1 MHVAMNLKSLLCA
14 ACLAG
19 IIATSAAGAERPLP
33 LANGDFEQQLTGWTA
48 TGDNGMSAVVAEAA
62 HTGKLGLR
70 VTDTSDT
77 LGSSLVAAKFPAA
90 PGKTYEVHFASRV
103 IKGNAIGV
111 YVRFYDVKGAFLNT
125 PEKKNQNIFRMTAK
139 DTEWK
144 ARSLKGVAPEGAVQV
159 EVWIHSF
166 TKGQVTADFDGF
178 TFVEL

>member
-1 MHVAMNLKSLLCA
+1 MHDGMNLPSLLLTG
-14 ACLAG
+14 CLTGAVLV
-19 IIATSAAGAERPLP
+19 SAARAEKPLV

-48 TGDNGMSAVVAEAA
+48 TNDHGMSAVVAAAA

-77 LGSSLVAAKFPAA
+77 LGSSLAAAKFPAT
-90 PGKTYEVHFASRV
+90 PGKTYEVRFASRV
-103 IKGNAIGV
+103 IKGNALGV
-111 YVRFYDVKGAFLNT
+111 YVRFYNVKGEFLNT
-125 PEKKNQNIFRMTAK
+125 PEKKNQNILRMTTK

-144 ARSLKGVAPEGAVQV
+144 ERALKGVAPEGAVQV

-178 TFVEL
+178 TFFEL

>member
-1 MHVAMNLKSLLCA
+1 MNLKSLFLTGC
-14 ACLAG
+14 
-19 IIATSAAGAERPLP
+19 AAGALVLSSARAEKPLA

-48 TGDNGMSAVVAEAA
+48 SNDNGMSAVVAAAA

-77 LGSSLVAAKFPAA
+77 LGSSLAAAKFPAT
-90 PGKTYEVHFASRV
+90 PGKTYEVRFASRV
-103 IKGNAIGV
+103 IKGNAVGV
-111 YVRFYDVKGAFLNT
+111 YVRFYNAKGEYLNT
-125 PEKKNQNIFRMTAK
+125 PEKKNQNIFRMTVK

-144 ARSLKGVAPEGAVQV
+144 ERALKGVAPEGAVQV

-178 TFVEL
+178 SFFEL

>member
-1 MHVAMNLKSLLCA
+1 MNLPSLVRT

-19 IIATSAAGAERPLP
+19 VIVTSAVGAEKPLA

-62 HTGKLGLR
+62 HTGKFGLR

-77 LGSSLVAAKFPAA
+77 LGSSLAAAKFPAT
-90 PGKTYEVHFASRV
+90 PGKTYEVRFASRV

-111 YVRFYDVKGAFLNT
+111 YVRFYDAKGAYLNT
-125 PEKKNQNIFRMTAK
+125 PEKKNQNIFRMAAK

-144 ARSLKGVAPEGAVQV
+144 QNTLKGVAPEGAVQV

-178 TFVEL
+178 TF

>member
-1 MHVAMNLKSLLCA
+1 MNLKPL
-14 ACLAG
+14 CLAG
-19 IIATSAAGAERPLP
+19 FIFGSALRAETPLV
-33 LANGDFEQQLTGWTA
+33 LVNGDFEQQLTGWSA

-70 VTDTSDT
+70 VTDASDT
-77 LGSSLVAAKFPAA
+77 LGSSLAAAKFPATA
-90 PGKTYEVHFASRV
+90 GKTYEVRFASRL

-111 YVRFYDVKGAFLNT
+111 YVRFYDAKGDFLNT
-125 PEKKNQNIFRMTAK
+125 PEKKNQNILRMTVR

-144 ARSLKGVAPEGAVQV
+144 DRSLKAVAPEGSVQV

-178 TFVEL
+178 SLVEL